1 MSTPEPSQRD
11 HHLGDSNGAAREG
24 GTALVDRPHVE
35 PSHVPVNPAPE
46 TGRRLVIGL
55 VILAVVLVVG
65 FLFRHHANA
74 AAEEDLTSQTSQAAD
89 APAPVNVVRV
99 STSSPVHA
107 LILPGEAR
115 AWNESAIYARV
126 SGYLGS
132 WHADI
137 GDKVKKGESLALID
151 TPELDDQLKAAEAKV
166 AADRSEVVVGQANE
180 GFAESTYNRWK
191 DSQKGV
197 VSDQEREQKKADYL
211 AAVARLKAAE
221 SQVELDQS
229 EVNRLTDL
237 TNFKKVVAPYDGVIT
252 ARRTDIGDLVTAG
265 SNSGNTLLYEI
276 AQADK
281 IRVYVDVPQAASI
294 DVKDGTKA
302 QVLAGEYPGRIFDGT
317 VARNSQAI
325 DPIAKTLRVE
335 VDVDNPDLTLKPGM
349 YLEVRFSTTESTPP
363 LQIPAS
369 ALSFRSGGP
378 EVAVVGADGRVQFHP
393 VTIAHD
399 LGTTVEIE
407 SGLSSGDLVA
417 LNISNQIANGDK
429 VQPTIQESPA
439 EAPKPPHVADAA
451 HRG

>member
-1 MSTPEPSQRD
+1 MSTHESFRNDNANAP
-11 HHLGDSNGAAREG
+11 SNGAARET
-24 GTALVDRPHVE
+24 GTALVDRPAAE
-35 PSHVPVNPAPE
+35 SAHVPVNAAPN

-55 VILAVVLVVG
+55 VILTIALVIG
-65 FLFRHHANA
+65 FLLRYHANA
-74 AAEEDLTSQTSQAAD
+74 AAEEALTSQTTREAE
-89 APAPVNVVRV
+89 APAPVDVVRV
-99 STSSPVHA
+99 STSSPIHPLV
-107 LILPGEAR
+107 LPGEAR
-115 AWNESAIYARV
+115 AWYESAIYARV

-137 GDKVKKGESLALID
+137 GDKVNKGEVLALID

-166 AADRSEVVVGQANE
+166 AAAKSEVAVAQSNE
-180 GFAESTYNRWK
+180 AFAESTYDRWR

-211 AAVARLKAAE
+211 AAVAHLKAAD
-221 SQVELDQS
+221 SQVQLDQS

-276 AQADK
+276 AQSAK
-281 IRVYVDVPQAASI
+281 IRVYVDVPQSASI
-294 DVKDGTKA
+294 DVKDGTNA
-302 QVLAGEYPGRIFDGT
+302 QVLASEYPGRVFEGT

-325 DPIAKTLRVE
+325 DPVAKTLRVE
-335 VDVDNPDLTLKPGM
+335 VDVDNPDLTVKPGM
-349 YLEVRFSTTESTPP
+349 YLEVRFSTTETTPP

-369 ALSFRSGGP
+369 ALSFRSEGP
-378 EVAVVGADGRVQFHP
+378 EVAVVGKDGVVEFHP

-399 LGTTVEIE
+399 MGGTVEIG
-407 SGLSSGDLVA
+407 SGLSDGDLVA

-429 VQPTIQESPA
+429 VQPTIE
-439 EAPKPPHVADAA
+439 ENAPEGAKPPHVAQAG
-451 HRG
+451 HPG